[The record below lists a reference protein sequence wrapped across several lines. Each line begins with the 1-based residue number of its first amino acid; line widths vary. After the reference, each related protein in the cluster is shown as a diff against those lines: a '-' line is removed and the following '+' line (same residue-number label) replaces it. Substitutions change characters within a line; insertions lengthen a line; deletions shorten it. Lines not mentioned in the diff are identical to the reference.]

1 MWRNRLVTLKNIFK
15 WRNVRWWQVKILT
28 SYPSKCQ
35 IKKEDMTVILLR
47 IFFKGA
53 GYSLG
58 WWESYRRYFRN
69 NSTVNDPS
77 TWRLDGSFVSGLW
90 EILRNCYGAPSR
102 ALCTIDGTGKQMLIC
117 RLWTSD
123 TFPENKGF
131 NVWEN
136 LRNFISYRS
145 VLISWNTIWFSVWN
159 MMNLFIIHFLPIHC

>member
-90 EILRNCYGAPSR
+90 EILRNCYGVQGSTDYNWRNRETDAANTGLDTGHFPMEQRGSMFGK
-102 ALCTIDGTGKQMLIC
+102 IWGT
-117 RLWTSD
+117 
-123 TFPENKGF
+123 
-131 NVWEN
+131 
-136 LRNFISYRS
+136 
-145 VLISWNTIWFSVWN
+145 
-159 MMNLFIIHFLPIHC
+159 FLPFAKGNYV